1 MRFFFGPVSLSRQ
14 TAGWTIIPSIC
25 VTATTAGRTTP
36 DPAGLF
42 LRFIRSRF
50 RSLTKANSLACAN
63 EREWR
68 RQQAL
73 NADVQAMSA
82 ALIFLRLMSDMAV
95 KACSS
100 IWLCRVAALAS
111 APLLLLSASAASM
124 RTI

>member
-1 MRFFFGPVSLSRQ
+1 
-14 TAGWTIIPSIC
+14 
-25 VTATTAGRTTP
+25 
-36 DPAGLF
+36 
-42 LRFIRSRF
+42 
-50 RSLTKANSLACAN
+50 
-63 EREWR
+63 
-68 RQQAL
+68 
-73 NADVQAMSA
+73 VQAMSA